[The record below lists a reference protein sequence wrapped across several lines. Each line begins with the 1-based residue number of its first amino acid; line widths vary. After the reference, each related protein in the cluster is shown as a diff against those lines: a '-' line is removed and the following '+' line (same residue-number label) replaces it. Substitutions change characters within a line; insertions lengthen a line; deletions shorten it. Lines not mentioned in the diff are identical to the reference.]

1 MSGKLYVKN
10 HLPVILL
17 NLLGALALSLFL
29 LATGNAIQTV
39 LFILIIWILV
49 LILCLS
55 LCYLSRKKRLSK
67 LLDMAEQL
75 KEKYLIP
82 EVMPEPNR
90 AEEQAFYQLLK
101 MAEKSMLERIS
112 EVERER
118 GEYHAYIEQWVHEV
132 KTPITALKLLCEN
145 NRSPFSRD
153 VLVELEEKQRQIDEQ
168 KEQLNEKLEM
178 LCEKQRQINDQKK
191 QLLEK
196 DQEIRMLKE
205 ALARRQSGV

>member
-75 KEKYLIP
+75 KDC
-82 EVMPEPNR
+82 
-90 AEEQAFYQLLK
+90 LLYTS
-101 MAEKSMLERIS
+101 AGSS
-112 EVERER
+112 S
-118 GEYHAYIEQWVHEV
+118 H
-132 KTPITALKLLCEN
+132 TAT
-145 NRSPFSRD
+145 
-153 VLVELEEKQRQIDEQ
+153 
-168 KEQLNEKLEM
+168 
-178 LCEKQRQINDQKK
+178 
-191 QLLEK
+191 
-196 DQEIRMLKE
+196 
-205 ALARRQSGV
+205 RQSACSTGSALPTW